1 VWEPRKQ
8 ISYQSA
14 ACNTLI
20 ATKTA
25 RRCFVLGQHVPI
37 PDGELHSIA
46 APTPLL
52 RGILPS
58 FPGPRVCATIEQ
70 TELHL
75 LGQVPA
81 GPAVPPPPET
91 MDGYR
96 AEHLP
101 QVGKVGVRRGFT
113 GPRRGGGN
121 MLLVYGV
128 VCLEPDRG
136 PEAKGALT
144 ATVRN

>member
-37 PDGELHSIA
+37 LDGELHSIA

-52 RGILPS
+52 RGILAFLAHACAPPS
-58 FPGPRVCATIEQ
+58 SKPSCIFSDRSRPGPPSRRRPKRWTDMERSICRRW
-70 TELHL
+70 
-75 LGQVPA
+75 G
-81 GPAVPPPPET
+81 
-91 MDGYR
+91 R
-96 AEHLP
+96 W
-101 QVGKVGVRRGFT
+101 GVRRGFT